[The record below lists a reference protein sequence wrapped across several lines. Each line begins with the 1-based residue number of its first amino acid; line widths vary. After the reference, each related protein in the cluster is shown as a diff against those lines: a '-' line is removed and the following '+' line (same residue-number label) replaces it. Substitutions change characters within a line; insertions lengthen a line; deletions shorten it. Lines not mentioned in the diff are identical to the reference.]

1 MTPSG
6 TGRGPFDKLR
16 ARQAPPLLPGDLRHM
31 TSSAPSP
38 RLAFPALLLGAIAIG
53 FVPLLVRKVELD
65 PSAIAFWRVLL
76 ALPVFVVWAVI
87 QRRQGTPGARTLTPD
102 DTARAGVRRPLPQP
116 VLNRKEILWLLAP
129 GVLFA
134 ADLSTWHVC
143 IRWTSLA
150 NATLLANFTPVYMTL
165 AGWLWWR
172 ERPTGGFLA
181 GAGLALVG
189 AAILLGADFGRGEK
203 PVQGDFVGLLA
214 ALFYSG
220 YLLAVK
226 SLRNRHGAAEVM
238 AGSALA
244 CALVLLPVMLLC
256 EERVVPPAPR
266 DWAVMLAMAWFCHAL
281 GQGLIAWALPALPA
295 GLAAVGLL
303 AQVVVAAATGWRILG
318 EPVTPIQFLGGAV
331 LLAGIWQ
338 ARRKGI

>member
-1 MTPSG
+1 
-6 TGRGPFDKLR
+6 
-16 ARQAPPLLPGDLRHM
+16 M
-31 TSSAPSP
+31 TSPSP
-38 RLAFPALLLGAIAIG
+38 RIAFPALLLGAVAIG

-76 ALPVFVVWAVI
+76 ALPMFLVWSAVN
-87 QRRQGTPGARTLTPD
+87 RFRSVPEDGTSRPFPRTAFT
-102 DTARAGVRRPLPQP
+102 
-116 VLNRKEILWLLAP
+116 RKEILLLLAP
-129 GVLFA
+129 GLLFA
-134 ADLSTWHVC
+134 ADLTTWHVC

-203 PVQGDFVGLLA
+203 PVQGDVVGLLA

-318 EPVTPIQFLGGAV
+318 EPVTPVQFLGGAV
-331 LLAGIWQ
+331 LLAGIGQ